1 LQIIFFVL
9 RIKYLSRFLI
19 LLSWVLFAG
28 ACNVMKKNTSLSR
41 TVYDVNTRFNV
52 YFNGKV
58 SFDEGMKAISQSA
71 KDDYSQIIPM
81 YPVSMHENAKSAS
94 SQMARTIEKCR
105 KAIKTKSFKLK
116 PKLTRKQQSDPKY
129 RNFLK
134 QEEYNPYMPQVW
146 LLLAQAEF
154 HKADFLGAIGTFN
167 YIKRHFPENKELG
180 ITCQLWIIR
189 SYAELDWL
197 YEAEE
202 LFSKINQKELYG
214 DNLAYYTAFY
224 ADLLLKKK
232 QYADAIPYLELA
244 LQKEK
249 SKQLKVRF
257 AFLLAQLY
265 ATTGDKKASTAA
277 YENVIKQ
284 NPPYELAFNARIG
297 KASLFEGSMHDTRR
311 DLNKMIKNP
320 NNKSYLDQLFHLRG
334 KTYLFEKDT
343 VRALADFKIAADS
356 SSRKGNDLAAVL
368 VTTGDL
374 YYTMKDY
381 VKAQPCYDEASKI
394 YTVDFYDYK
403 RVSSRAEM
411 LSELVTEHDVVMLQ
425 DSLQRLSAMSPED
438 RLKTIELYIAKLVE
452 AEKQAAEKEEQKQK
466 AGNSMNGPEEGD
478 AFDAPPNP
486 NQFRQMGEWYFYNP
500 NLVKS
505 GQTEFQKKWGKR
517 KLEDNWRRQ
526 NKSAVLFAEN
536 ETSTTNTQA
545 PGDSIN
551 VSEEGDALMG
561 TGDVKDNKSPAF
573 YLRQIP
579 VTPAQ
584 LKKSDEIRAE
594 ALFKSGMIYQD
605 KLEDFPMAINAF
617 TDYFTRYPK
626 YDNAA
631 DAVYFSYLL
640 RVKTNANLKAEQ
652 LRTKLIGEYPD
663 NKYAKLLV
671 NPEYLNVKK
680 QMFIEQD
687 TVYARAYT
695 AFNKNDFEGLN
706 QLVSQMETKY
716 PLSPLMPRF
725 KFLKALTVGRTST
738 RDAFEKELTA
748 IVTDYPESEVTS
760 ISKDMLALIKQGR
773 ENQVGTTHSTILNR
787 REESIVEAGD
797 SAMAGLSFTAEDGP
811 HRLVLLGG
819 VDEKVLYPLQF
830 KLAVYNFS
838 KFLLKD
844 FEMNISSLG
853 KSGMALSVFTFENRE
868 EAQWYLNTIKEE
880 KDIQQ
885 LLKELNVSELFIS
898 EFNFSLLKSGFKLED
913 YLLFATETNHQKK

>member
-1 LQIIFFVL
+1 LKNKYFFH
-9 RIKYLSRFLI
+9 
-19 LLSWVLFAG
+19 LLLLLLLVFFTG
-28 ACNVMKKNTSLSR
+28 GCNVMKKNTSLSR
-41 TVYDVNTRFNV
+41 SIYDINTRFNV

-58 SFDEGMKAISQSA
+58 SYEDGLKAISQSA

-94 SQMARTIEKCR
+94 SQMVRTIEKCR

-116 PKLTRKQQSDPKY
+116 PRLTRKQQLDPKY

-134 QEEYNPYMPQVW
+134 QEEYNPFMPEVW

-202 LFSKINQKELYG
+202 MFSKIDQKELYG

-232 QYADAIPYLELA
+232 QFSDAIPYLELA

-249 SKQLKVRF
+249 TKQLRLRF
-257 AFLLAQLY
+257 SFLLAQLY
-265 ATTGDKKASTAA
+265 AHTGDKKASTAA
-277 YENVIKQ
+277 YENVIKM

-297 KASLFEGSMHDTRR
+297 KASLFDGSMQDTRR

-320 NNKSYLDQLFHLRG
+320 NNKDYLDQLFHLRG
-334 KTYLFEKDT
+334 KSYLLEKDT

-356 SSRKGNDLAAVL
+356 SSRKGTDMAAVL

-374 YYTMKDY
+374 YYKMKDY

-403 RVSSRAEM
+403 RISSRAEM
-411 LSELVTEHDVVMLQ
+411 LSELVMEHEIVMLQ
-425 DSLQRLSAMSPED
+425 DSLQRLSAMTPDE
-438 RLKTIELYIAKLVE
+438 RLKTIELYIAKLE
-452 AEKQAAEKEEQKQK
+452 AAEKLAAEQEALK
-466 AGNSMNGPEEGD
+466 AKSNENGGINGPEEGD
-478 AFDAPPNP
+478 AFDTPGST
-486 NQFRQMGEWYFYNP
+486 NQFRQMGDWYFYNP
-500 NLVKS
+500 GLVKG
-505 GQTEFQKKWGKR
+505 GQIEFQKKWGKR

-536 ETSTTNTQA
+536 ENTESA
-545 PGDSIN
+545 GITPVAGDSIN
-551 VSEEGDALMG
+551 ASEEGDPIASG
-561 TGDVKDNKSPAF
+561 EITDTKNPEY

-584 LKKSDEIRAE
+584 LEKSDEIRGE
-594 ALFKSGMIYQD
+594 ALFKMANIYQD
-605 KLEDFPMAINAF
+605 KLEDYPMAINAF
-617 TDYFTRYPK
+617 ADYFTRYPK
-626 YDNAA
+626 YENAA

-640 RVKTNANLKAEQ
+640 RVKTAANVQAEV
-652 LRTKLIGEYPD
+652 LRNKLIADYPE
-663 NKYAKLLV
+663 NKYAQLLV

-680 QMFIEQD
+680 QMFVEQD
-687 TVYARAYT
+687 SVYSRAYI
-695 AFNKNDFEGLN
+695 AFNKNDFNELN
-706 QLVSQMETKY
+706 QLATYMETKY

-725 KFLKALTVGRTST
+725 KFLKALSVGRTST
-738 RDAFEKELTA
+738 RDEFEKELTS
-748 IVTDYPESEVTS
+748 IVDNYPESEVTS

-773 ENQVGTTHSTILNR
+773 ENQAGTTHGSILSR
-787 REESIVEAGD
+787 REEMNIQEND
-797 SAMAGLSFTAEDGP
+797 STVAGLSFSPDDGP
-811 HRLVLLGG
+811 YRLVLLGG
-819 VDEKVLYPLQF
+819 SDEKALYPLQF

-844 FEMNISSLG
+844 FEMNIASLG
-853 KSGMALSVFTFENRE
+853 KSGMALSVLTFENRE

-885 LLKELNVSELFIS
+885 LIKELNVSEMFIS
-898 EFNFSLLKSGFKLED
+898 EFNYSLLKSGFSLDE
-913 YLLFATETNHQKK
+913 YLLFATENNHVKK